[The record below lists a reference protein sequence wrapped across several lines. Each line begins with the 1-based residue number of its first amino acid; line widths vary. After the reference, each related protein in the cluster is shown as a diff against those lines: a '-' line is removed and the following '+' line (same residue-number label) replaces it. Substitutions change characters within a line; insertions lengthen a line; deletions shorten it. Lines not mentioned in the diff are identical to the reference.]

1 MVNNTD
7 LLGDAMLK
15 MEIVSNEEVN
25 NAVEFLGYT
34 ENTLLQLLRIK
45 TGYKT
50 FQEYLISI

>member
-7 LLGDAMLK
+7 LLCDAMLK